1 MPGALPGPTFK
12 GPFVMYASK
21 TPWLALAAI
30 AAFGIFSAPLSAAET
45 AADIP
50 KDSYY
55 KDPLT
60 ATERSGIAQE
70 ENVSPNDG
78 RASVPNAAD
87 EGIIPDA
94 ADKADREAATETP
107 EQNRQED
114 VDRSAVKRGESEA
127 DAILDE
133 SKKDFKVTERGL
145 ENCMKDWD
153 PQTQMS
159 KAEWKESCRTT
170 LEYFPDGQ

>member
-1 MPGALPGPTFK
+1 
-12 GPFVMYASK
+12 MYASK
-21 TPWLALAAI
+21 SPLLALAAI
-30 AAFGIFSAPLSAAET
+30 TAIAAFSAPVGAAET
-45 AADIP
+45 GADVP
-50 KDSYY
+50 KNSYY
-55 KDPLT
+55 NDPLT
-60 ATERSGIAQE
+60 ASERSGIAQE

-87 EGIIPDA
+87 DGVIPDA
-94 ADKADREAATETP
+94 ADKADRDAAIETP
-107 EQNRQED
+107 AQNREED
-114 VDRSAVKRGESEA
+114 VDHGGAKRGETEA

-145 ENCMKDWD
+145 ETCMKDWD

-170 LEYFPDGQ
+170 LEYYPDGQ

>member
-1 MPGALPGPTFK
+1 
-12 GPFVMYASK
+12 MYATNS
-21 TPWLALAAI
+21 PLLALAAI
-30 AAFGIFSAPLSAAET
+30 AALGIFSASVGAAET
-45 AADIP
+45 AADVP
-50 KDSYY
+50 KNTYHN
-55 KDPLT
+55 DPLT
-60 ATERSGIAQE
+60 ATERSGIAEE

-87 EGIIPDA
+87 EGVIPDA

-107 EQNRQED
+107 EQNRKED

-133 SKKDFKVTERGL
+133 SKKDFKVTKRGL
-145 ENCMKDWD
+145 EDCMKDWD

-170 LEYFPDGQ
+170 LEYFPDGK

>member
-1 MPGALPGPTFK
+1 
-12 GPFVMYASK
+12 MYATNS
-21 TPWLALAAI
+21 PLLALAAI
-30 AAFGIFSAPLSAAET
+30 AALGIFSASVGAAET
-45 AADIP
+45 AADVP
-50 KDSYY
+50 KNTYHN
-55 KDPLT
+55 DPLT
-60 ATERSGIAQE
+60 ATERSGIAEE

-87 EGIIPDA
+87 EGVIPDA

-107 EQNRQED
+107 EQNRKED

-127 DAILDE
+127 DAILDK
-133 SKKDFKVTERGL
+133 SKKDFKVTKRGL
-145 ENCMKDWD
+145 EDCMKDWD

-170 LEYFPDGQ
+170 LEYFPDGK

>member
-1 MPGALPGPTFK
+1 
-12 GPFVMYASK
+12 MYASK
-21 TPWLALAAI
+21 SLLAVAAAI
-30 AAFGIFSAPLSAAET
+30 TALGILSAPVLAAET
-45 AADIP
+45 AADVP

-55 KDPLT
+55 NDPLT

-87 EGIIPDA
+87 DGVIPDA
-94 ADKADREAATETP
+94 AIDQGKDAKAP
-107 EQNRQED
+107 
-114 VDRSAVKRGESEA
+114 VKSEPKKGESEA
-127 DAILDE
+127 EVVLDDA
-133 SKKDFKVTERGL
+133 KKNDKVTKQGL
-145 ENCMKDWD
+145 ADCMKDWD

-170 LEYFPDGQ
+170 LEYFPD

>member
-1 MPGALPGPTFK
+1 
-12 GPFVMYASK
+12 MYASK
-21 TPWLALAAI
+21 SPLLAVAAAI
-30 AAFGIFSAPLSAAET
+30 AVLGIVTAPVLAAET
-45 AADIP
+45 AADVP

-55 KDPLT
+55 NDPLT
-60 ATERSGIAQE
+60 ATERSGIAEE

-87 EGIIPDA
+87 DGVIPDA
-94 ADKADREAATETP
+94 ADTADRKAATETE
-107 EQNRQED
+107 EQNLQQD
-114 VDRSAVKRGESEA
+114 VNGGAKRRGESEA

-133 SKKDFKVTERGL
+133 SKKNFKVTKQGL
-145 ENCMKDWD
+145 ADCMKEWD

-170 LEYFPDGQ
+170 LEYFPD

>member
-1 MPGALPGPTFK
+1 
-12 GPFVMYASK
+12 MYASNS
-21 TPWLALAAI
+21 PLLALAAI
-30 AAFGIFSAPLSAAET
+30 AALGIFNAPVSAAET
-45 AADIP
+45 AADVP
-50 KDSYY
+50 KNSYY
-55 KDPLT
+55 NDPLT

-87 EGIIPDA
+87 DGVIPDA
-94 ADKADREAATETP
+94 AAKVDRNAATETP
-107 EQNRQED
+107 EQNREED
-114 VDRSAVKRGESEA
+114 VDRGAAKSGEGEA
-127 DAILDE
+127 EAILDE

-145 ENCMKDWD
+145 EDCMKDWD

>member
-1 MPGALPGPTFK
+1 
-12 GPFVMYASK
+12 MYATNS
-21 TPWLALAAI
+21 PLLALAAI
-30 AAFGIFSAPLSAAET
+30 AALGIFSASVGAAET
-45 AADIP
+45 AADVP
-50 KDSYY
+50 KNTYHN
-55 KDPLT
+55 DPLT
-60 ATERSGIAQE
+60 ATERSGIAEE

-87 EGIIPDA
+87 EGVIPDA

-107 EQNRQED
+107 EQNRKED

-133 SKKDFKVTERGL
+133 SKKDFKVTKRGL
-145 ENCMKDWD
+145 EDCMKDWD